1 MILANP
7 VYWVVQGKCPIWF
20 FIPKLCFTIFYHI
33 FQVVL
38 TASLG
43 DSFDTSVDPTGCYA
57 MQQWMKIIEAYF
69 ATKSV
74 LLTQWQ
80 CRRDFGRNNI
90 PDRKT
95 IQHLVTKFQETGSVT
110 DAHKGHSGQHRLSII
125 PENTQNLWERLEES
139 PRKSTHL
146 LSQETGISRAS
157 ILRILHDD
165 KLFPDKIQIFQR
177 LTDHNKVEVELF

>member
-57 MQQWMKIIEAYF
+57 TQQWMEIIEGYV

-80 CRRDFGRNNI
+80 CRRDFHRSNI
-90 PDRKT
+90 PGRKT
-95 IQHLVTKFQETGSVT
+95 IQHLVAKFQETGSVT
-110 DAHKGHSGQHRLSII
+110 DAHKGHSGQHRSSII
-125 PENTQNLWERLEES
+125 PENTQNLWECPEES
-139 PRKSTHL
+139 PENQHTVSHK
-146 LSQETGISRAS
+146 
-157 ILRILHDD
+157 
-165 KLFPDKIQIFQR
+165 KLAFREHQF
-177 LTDHNKVEVELF
+177 